1 MKKLIITLFFLSITS
16 IFAQDINKQDFNS
29 YYIELLRSDIKTQA
43 KFIVSQTMKFS
54 EEDASLFWP
63 IYDEYELELD
73 KLGDK
78 RLANLRDFA
87 NNYEKMTDQKADE
100 IINQAFNYQEE
111 RLELKRNMYDKLK
124 NKFNSSTAAKF
135 IQLEHQIQLIVD
147 MKINAELPLLKKTGN
162 ESEPEQN

>member
-54 EEDASLFWP
+54 EEDASVFWP
-63 IYDEYELELD
+63 IYKEYEIEVD

-78 RLANLRDFA
+78 RLANIKDFV
-87 NNYEKMTDQKADE
+87 NNYDKMTDQKADE
-100 IINQAFNYQEE
+100 IIDQAFNYQKE

-147 MKINAELPLLKKTGN
+147 LKINAELPLIKKTGN
-162 ESEPEQN
+162 GNGTK

>member
-54 EEDASLFWP
+54 EEDASVFWP
-63 IYDEYELELD
+63 IYKEYEIELD

-78 RLANLRDFA
+78 RLANIKDFV
-87 NNYEKMTDQKADE
+87 NNYDKMTDQKADK
-100 IINQAFNYQEE
+100 IIDQAFNYQKE
-111 RLELKRNMYDKLK
+111 RLELKINMYDKLK

-147 MKINAELPLLKKTGN
+147 LKINAELPLIKKTSNGN
-162 ESEPEQN
+162 GKK

>member
-1 MKKLIITLFFLSITS
+1 MKRIIITLFFISITS

-29 YYIELLRSDIKTQA
+29 YYIELLRSDIKFEK
-43 KFIVSQTMKFS
+43 KFLVSQTMQFS
-54 EEDASLFWP
+54 EEDASVFWP
-63 IYDEYELELD
+63 IYEEYELELD

-87 NNYEKMTDQKADE
+87 NNYDKMTDKKADE
-100 IINQAFNYQEE
+100 IIDQAFNYQEK

-135 IQLEHQIQLIVD
+135 IQLEHQIQLIID
-147 MKINAELPLLKKTGN
+147 MKINAELPLLKKTSN
-162 ESEPEQN
+162 ESEPK

>member
-54 EEDASLFWP
+54 EEDASVFWP
-63 IYDEYELELD
+63 IYKEYEIELD

-78 RLANLRDFA
+78 RLANIKDFV
-87 NNYEKMTDQKADE
+87 NNYDKMTDQKADK
-100 IINQAFNYQEE
+100 IIDQAFNYQKE

-147 MKINAELPLLKKTGN
+147 LKINAELPLIKKTING
-162 ESEPEQN
+162 SGKK

>member
-54 EEDASLFWP
+54 EEDASVFWP
-63 IYDEYELELD
+63 IYKEYEIELD

-78 RLANLRDFA
+78 RLANIKDFV
-87 NNYEKMTDQKADE
+87 NNYDKMTDQKADK
-100 IINQAFNYQEE
+100 IIDQAFNYQKE

-147 MKINAELPLLKKTGN
+147 MKINAELPLIKKSSN
-162 ESEPEQN
+162 ESEPK

>member
-16 IFAQDINKQDFNS
+16 IFAQDINKQYFNS

-54 EEDASLFWP
+54 EEDASVFWP
-63 IYDEYELELD
+63 IYKEYEIELD

-78 RLANLRDFA
+78 RLANIKDFV
-87 NNYEKMTDQKADE
+87 NNYDKMTDQKADK
-100 IINQAFNYQEE
+100 IIDQAFNYQKE

-147 MKINAELPLLKKTGN
+147 LKINAELPLIKKTSNGN
-162 ESEPEQN
+162 GKK

>member
-1 MKKLIITLFFLSITS
+1 MKKLIITLFFLSINS

-43 KFIVSQTMKFS
+43 KFLVSQTMKFS
-54 EEDASLFWP
+54 EEDASVFWP
-63 IYDEYELELD
+63 IYKEYEIELD

-78 RLANLRDFA
+78 RVANIKDFV
-87 NNYEKMTDQKADE
+87 NNYDKMTDQKADK
-100 IINQAFNYQEE
+100 IIDQAFNYQKE

-147 MKINAELPLLKKTGN
+147 LKINAELPLIKKTSN
-162 ESEPEQN
+162 EGEPK

>member
-29 YYIELLRSDIKTQA
+29 YYIELLRSDV
-43 KFIVSQTMKFS
+43 KFQKKFLVSQTMQFS

-124 NKFNSSTAAKF
+124 NKLNPSTAAKF
-135 IQLEHQIQLIVD
+135 IQLDHQIQLIID
-147 MKINAELPLLKKTGN
+147 MKINAELPLIKKTGN
-162 ESEPEQN
+162 GNGTK